1 MKRNYFVFII
11 NQMNKHGLSRRQF
24 TETDAKHFK
33 SGALTIITDKDYT
46 SYGKL
51 KKRIPW
57 QNLFTDTEEFF
68 KMRISSQV
76 IFKKFV
82 GRFGSTCLK
91 NLFI

>member
-1 MKRNYFVFII
+1 
-11 NQMNKHGLSRRQF
+11 MNKHGLSRRQF
-24 TETDAKHFK
+24 TETDVKHFK
-33 SGALTIITDKDYT
+33 SGALTIITDIPQKDYT